1 MKECWL
7 YKHSE
12 GDRIM
17 KTSFLDKMSDVLG
30 NVANKINNLRYIM
43 VIKNAFTQLI
53 PVIIT
58 GAFGTLFSAMVFDS
72 TNGLAKI
79 KALSFLADLKPIAS
93 SVSYVTLS
101 FLTIYAVF
109 LIGIE
114 LAKLN
119 NISGAFAGII
129 AVMSYL
135 SVNPTT
141 YEFLDGDRSLLVE
154 NVLAKQYS
162 DTKGLFLG
170 MFIAIVSIELYSWL
184 RKQDKLK
191 IKMPDSVPSNVSVS
205 FSSLIPTIF
214 TVAIIAVFGFVV
226 KAITGMYAYDIIYN
240 VVQKPLEHIVQGLP
254 GLLILMLIAQ
264 IFWVI
269 GIHGNQMIKPIRE
282 PLLLAAIAVNTE
294 AFEAGKEVPNI
305 ITMPFWDMYMSMGG
319 SGVTIGLLIAIF
331 LVGKREDMKEIA
343 KLSAAPGIFNI
354 NEPVIFGMPIM
365 LNPILAIPF
374 ILTPLVTGTIGY
386 ISTSLGFAAK
396 AVVMV
401 PWPMPPLVNG
411 YLATAGDFGAVLT
424 QLVCIVVSVLI
435 YLPFVK
441 VSNRMALENK

>member
-1 MKECWL
+1 
-7 YKHSE
+7 
-12 GDRIM
+12 M

-226 KAITGMYAYDIIYN
+226 KAITGMYAYDII
-240 VVQKPLEHIVQGLP
+240 
-254 GLLILMLIAQ
+254 
-264 IFWVI
+264 
-269 GIHGNQMIKPIRE
+269 
-282 PLLLAAIAVNTE
+282 
-294 AFEAGKEVPNI
+294 
-305 ITMPFWDMYMSMGG
+305 
-319 SGVTIGLLIAIF
+319 
-331 LVGKREDMKEIA
+331 
-343 KLSAAPGIFNI
+343 
-354 NEPVIFGMPIM
+354 
-365 LNPILAIPF
+365 
-374 ILTPLVTGTIGY
+374 
-386 ISTSLGFAAK
+386 
-396 AVVMV
+396 
-401 PWPMPPLVNG
+401 
-411 YLATAGDFGAVLT
+411 
-424 QLVCIVVSVLI
+424 
-435 YLPFVK
+435 
-441 VSNRMALENK
+441 